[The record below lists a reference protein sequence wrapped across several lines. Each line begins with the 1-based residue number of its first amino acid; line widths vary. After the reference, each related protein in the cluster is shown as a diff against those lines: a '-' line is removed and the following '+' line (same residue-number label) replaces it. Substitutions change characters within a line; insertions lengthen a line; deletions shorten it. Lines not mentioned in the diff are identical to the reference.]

1 MSNQCSKPTGL
12 LGRFILNRMNWS
24 HSGVTDWGLSHI
36 TVSSDDRILDLGC
49 GGGRTIAKLAALATQ
64 GHVTGV
70 DHSDAAVAASRKLHA
85 KAIAAR
91 RVEIVPGSVSALP
104 FPDAAFSLA
113 TAVETHFHWPNLPG
127 DMREVFRVLSPG
139 ATFCLIAE
147 IYRGGTGMPAKV
159 AELYAA
165 KSGVP
170 LLTLDEHRELLEATG
185 YTSVQ
190 VFEQR
195 QKGWV
200 CATGVKP

>member
-12 LGRFILNRMNWS
+12 LGRFVLNRMNWS
-24 HSGVTDWGLSHI
+24 HSRVTDWGLSHI
-36 TVSSDDRILDLGC
+36 SVRADDRILDVGC

-70 DHSDAAVAASRKLHA
+70 DHSDAAVAASRKLN
-85 KAIAAR
+85 AAA
-91 RVEIVPGSVSALP
+91 VATGLVDVVPGSVSALP
-104 FPDAAFSLA
+104 FPDSSFTLA
-113 TAVETHFHWPNLPG
+113 TAVETHFHWPNLAG
-127 DMREVFRVLSPG
+127 DMREVFRVLRSG

-147 IYRGGTGMPAKV
+147 IYRGGAGLPGKV

-170 LLTLDEHRELLEATG
+170 LLTLDEHRELLETTG

-200 CATGVKP
+200 CATGAKP

>member
-1 MSNQCSKPTGL
+1 MSNQCSKPSGL
-12 LGRFILNRMNWS
+12 LGRFVLNRMNWS
-24 HSGVTDWGLSHI
+24 HSRVTDWGLSHI
-36 TVSSDDRILDLGC
+36 TVSPTDRILDVGC
-49 GGGRTIAKLAALATQ
+49 GGGRTIAKLAALVPQ

-70 DHSDAAVAASRKLHA
+70 DHSDAAVATSRKLNA
-85 KAIAAR
+85 KAIAAG

-104 FPDAAFSLA
+104 FPDTSFTLA

-127 DMREVFRVLSPG
+127 DMREVFRILAPG

-147 IYRGGTGMPAKV
+147 IYRGGAGLPGRV

-170 LLTLDEHRELLEATG
+170 LLTLEEHRELLEATG
-185 YTSVQ
+185 YSNVQ
-190 VFEQR
+190 IFEQR

-200 CATGVKP
+200 CATGLKL